1 VAVTEERPVRAKNW
15 TGSASAPR
23 WYAVAVG
30 LFLGIRA
37 VTTLAAGASF
47 ALPGDGWRSV
57 FQLAAVAVLAAGVA
71 SPRAARAAVAAVT
84 VTYLLATAYEVSGG
98 ATLLGAPSVGP
109 AVFGATVVRSAVAG
123 ARADIGSA
131 WSGVVR
137 FGSIRSRNI
146 RFAAVRCGTGWIIG
160 WSAYAFAAAD
170 LP

>member
-1 VAVTEERPVRAKNW
+1 MRAKNW

-57 FQLAAVAVLAAGVA
+57 FQLAAAAVLAVGIA

-98 ATLLGAPSVGP
+98 ATLLGAIPVDMRDRLVHP
-109 AVFGATVVRSAVAG
+109 LIAVLGAVALL
-123 ARADIGSA
+123 IG
-131 WSGVVR
+131 R
-137 FGSIRSRNI
+137 RR
-146 RFAAVRCGTGWIIG
+146 
-160 WSAYAFAAAD
+160 AAAS
-170 LP
+170 PRAAAAAPPA

>member
-1 VAVTEERPVRAKNW
+1 MNW

-57 FQLAAVAVLAAGVA
+57 FQLVAVAVLAAGVA

-98 ATLLGAPSVGP
+98 ATLLGAIPVDMRDRLVHP
-109 AVFGATVVRSAVAG
+109 LIAVLGAVALL
-123 ARADIGSA
+123 IG
-131 WSGVVR
+131 R
-137 FGSIRSRNI
+137 RR
-146 RFAAVRCGTGWIIG
+146 AAVSRRN
-160 WSAYAFAAAD
+160 AAAV
-170 LP
+170 PPA

>member
-1 VAVTEERPVRAKNW
+1 VRAKNW

-57 FQLAAVAVLAAGVA
+57 FQLVAVAVLAAGVA

-84 VTYLLATAYEVSGG
+84 VTYVLATAYEVSGG
-98 ATLLGAPSVGP
+98 ATLLGAIPVDMRDRLVHP
-109 AVFGATVVRSAVAG
+109 LIAVLGAVALL
-123 ARADIGSA
+123 IG
-131 WSGVVR
+131 R
-137 FGSIRSRNI
+137 RR
-146 RFAAVRCGTGWIIG
+146 AAVSRRN
-160 WSAYAFAAAD
+160 AAAV
-170 LP
+170 PPA

>member
-1 VAVTEERPVRAKNW
+1 VRAKNW

-57 FQLAAVAVLAAGVA
+57 FQLAAVAVLAAGLA

-98 ATLLGAPSVGP
+98 ATLLGAIPVDMRDRLVHP
-109 AVFGATVVRSAVAG
+109 LIAVLGAVALL
-123 ARADIGSA
+123 IG
-131 WSGVVR
+131 R
-137 FGSIRSRNI
+137 RR
-146 RFAAVRCGTGWIIG
+146 AAVSRRN
-160 WSAYAFAAAD
+160 AAAV
-170 LP
+170 PPA